1 MRVTLRDVAEH
12 AGVSFKTVSNVIN
25 HHPHVTE
32 KTRAKVLSSIEALQY
47 RPNQSAR
54 SLRHGRSGFLALAVP
69 ELASPYFSTLAS
81 EVSRAAKAYGRTVV
95 IEETGGDLEQERE
108 ALDGLTASLVDG
120 IIFSPLATP
129 REVLEERVGS
139 TPLLMIGE
147 HRYPIDADH
156 VAMDSVR
163 AAEEIT
169 HHLLQSGRRQIATI
183 GGEPHGTGRQRWLGY
198 LRALES
204 AGMEPTPGHAAE
216 VEAYRREDGAE
227 AMARLLRSPDPI
239 DAVLCFNDLLALG
252 AMRTLREEQVAI
264 PEMIAVAG
272 FDNIEDGRF
281 AHPTLTTVAPDVQF
295 LATEAVRL
303 LVRRAEEPAA
313 PAEQVEVPFTIDVRQ
328 STTLPSRHD
337 RSARSE
343 LENYA

>member
-1 MRVTLRDVAEH
+1 MGVTLRDVAAH

-25 HHPHVTE
+25 HHPHVAE
-32 KTRAKVLSSIEALQY
+32 ATRAKVLASIEALQY

-69 ELASPYFSTLAS
+69 ELASPYFSSLAS
-81 EVSRAAKAYGRTVV
+81 QVSRAAKAHGRTVV

-108 ALDGLTASLVDG
+108 ALDGLAASLVDG

-129 REVLEERVGS
+129 REVLEDRLGS

-156 VAMDSVR
+156 VAMDSIGAARAMTEHLLATGRRHIAVIGYEDHRGTGGQRWEGYLQALR
-163 AAEEIT
+163 AAGI
-169 HHLLQSGRRQIATI
+169 
-183 GGEPHGTGRQRWLGY
+183 
-198 LRALES
+198 
-204 AGMEPTPGHAAE
+204 EPTPGHAAE
-216 VEAYRREDGAE
+216 VEAFRREDGAR
-227 AMARLLRSPDPI
+227 AMAHLLQCSEPI

-252 AMRTLREEQVAI
+252 AMRTLREAGVPI
-264 PEMIAVAG
+264 PEQIAVAG
-272 FDNIEDGRF
+272 FDDIEDGRF

-303 LVRRAEEPAA
+303 LVRRTADPTAA
-313 PAEQVEVPFTIDVRQ
+313 AEQVEVPFTIDVRQ
-328 STTLPSRHD
+328 STT
-337 RSARSE
+337 A
-343 LENYA
+343 

>member
-32 KTRAKVLSSIEALQY
+32 KTRTKVLASIEALQY

-54 SLRHGRSGFLALAVP
+54 SLRHGRSGFFAFAVP

-95 IEETGGDLEQERE
+95 IEETGGDLDREQE
-108 ALDGLTASLVDG
+108 ALDGLTTSLVDG

-129 REVLEERVGS
+129 REVLEQRVGS
-139 TPLLMIGE
+139 IPLLMIGE
-147 HRYPIDADH
+147 HRYPIAADH

-163 AAEEIT
+163 AAEEMT
-169 HHLLQSGRRQIATI
+169 GHLLRSGRRHIATI
-183 GGEPHGTGRQRWLGY
+183 GNEPHGGTGRQRWLGY
-198 LRALES
+198 LRALQS
-204 AGMEPTPGHAAE
+204 AGLEPTPGHAIE
-216 VEAYRREDGAE
+216 VAAYRREDGAR
-227 AMARLLRSPDPI
+227 AMAQLLQSSEPI

-252 AMRTLREEQVAI
+252 AMRTLREAQVAI
-264 PEMIAVAG
+264 PETIAVAG

-295 LATEAVRL
+295 LAAEAVRL
-303 LVRRAEEPAA
+303 LVRRTEDPAA

-328 STTLPSRHD
+328 STTP
-337 RSARSE
+337 
-343 LENYA
+343 